1 MFCLPKTAWPPTFH
15 MFDRLYDVSER
26 SHVHFIGYASEIAR
40 YDFAIV
46 YTDSFF
52 GKPLVIC
59 MQTGKSAL
67 LCENDLNNL
76 EYLQRIF
83 NISSKTEAEEF
94 SFFLR
99 QRIPAIQAQKQY

>member
-1 MFCLPKTAWPPTFH
+1 

-26 SHVHFIGYASEIAR
+26 AHVHFIGYASEIAR

-76 EYLQRIF
+76 EYLQRVF
-83 NISSKTEAEEF
+83 SISGRTEAEELAI
-94 SFFLR
+94 FLR
-99 QRIPAIQAQKQY
+99 QRVPAVPSLEQY

>member
-1 MFCLPKTAWPPTFH
+1 

-26 SHVHFIGYASEIAR
+26 AQVNFIGYASETAR

-67 LCENDLNNL
+67 LCENDLENL
-76 EYLQRIF
+76 DYLQHVF
-83 NISSKTEAEEF
+83 NISGKKETMELA
-94 SFFLR
+94 SFLK
-99 QRIPAIQAQKQY
+99 QRLPAVPSQEQY

>member
-1 MFCLPKTAWPPTFH
+1 

-26 SHVHFIGYASEIAR
+26 TQVNFIGYASEMAR

-67 LCENDLNNL
+67 LCEHDLENL
-76 EYLQRIF
+76 DYLQHVF
-83 NISSKTEAEEF
+83 NISTKNEAEEL
-94 SFFLR
+94 SIFLR
-99 QRIPAIQAQKQY
+99 QRIPSVPSQEQY

>member
-1 MFCLPKTAWPPTFH
+1 

-26 SHVHFIGYASEIAR
+26 SQVNFIGYVSETAR

-67 LCENDLNNL
+67 LCEHDLENK
-76 EYLQRIF
+76 EYLQHVF
-83 NISSKTEAEEF
+83 NISGPTETEEL
-94 SFFLR
+94 SLFLR
-99 QRIPAIQAQKQY
+99 QRLPAVTSHEQY

>member
-1 MFCLPKTAWPPTFH
+1 

-26 SHVHFIGYASEIAR
+26 AHVHFIGYASEIAR

-52 GKPLVIC
+52 GKPLVVC

-76 EYLQRIF
+76 DYLQRVF
-83 NISSKTEAEEF
+83 SVPTGAETEELAH
-94 SFFLR
+94 FLR
-99 QRIPAIQAQKQY
+99 QRLPAVQALEQY

>member
-1 MFCLPKTAWPPTFH
+1 

-26 SHVHFIGYASEIAR
+26 AQVNFIGYASETAR

-67 LCENDLNNL
+67 LCENDLENL
-76 EYLQRIF
+76 DYLQHVF
-83 NISSKTEAEEF
+83 NISGKKETMELAV
-94 SFFLR
+94 FLK
-99 QRIPAIQAQKQY
+99 QRLPAVPSQEQY